1 MFQNIQNSDK
11 KKIIAYTLNIEED
24 NNNNI
29 EKKKVYSL
37 YTEQQ

>member
-11 KKIIAYTLNIEED
+11 KKIVAYTLNTEED

-29 EKKKVYSL
+29 EKKSI
-37 YTEQQ
+37 QSIH